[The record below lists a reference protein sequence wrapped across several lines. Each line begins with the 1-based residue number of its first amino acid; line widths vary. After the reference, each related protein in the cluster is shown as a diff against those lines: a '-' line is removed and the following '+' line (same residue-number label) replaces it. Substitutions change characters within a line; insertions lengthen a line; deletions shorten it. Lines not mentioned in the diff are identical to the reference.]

1 MQTIDLQELEALRNL
16 KLNIKR
22 TFTYTEGFRRS
33 SAKGRSAEFSG
44 YREYIPGDDMKQLV
58 TSRDLQY
65 HYRDMC
71 TVSISTIADVL
82 QKLGYEFTFVDGI
95 PYWVMYARIE

>member
-1 MQTIDLQELEALRNL
+1 
-16 KLNIKR
+16 
-22 TFTYTEGFRRS
+22 
-33 SAKGRSAEFSG
+33 
-44 YREYIPGDDMKQLV
+44 MKQLV

-82 QKLGYEFTFVDGI
+82 QKLGYEFTFVDGT